1 MESEVKNLVTRASA
15 ANVAHDAMQ
24 LSQAAL
30 NAAHAL
36 RVLAD
41 TKATHPGL
49 EPAKA
54 S

>member
-1 MESEVKNLVTRASA
+1 MESEVKNMITRASVA
-15 ANVAHDAMQ
+15 AVAHDAMQ

-30 NAAHAL
+30 NAANAL

-49 EPAKA
+49 DAAKA